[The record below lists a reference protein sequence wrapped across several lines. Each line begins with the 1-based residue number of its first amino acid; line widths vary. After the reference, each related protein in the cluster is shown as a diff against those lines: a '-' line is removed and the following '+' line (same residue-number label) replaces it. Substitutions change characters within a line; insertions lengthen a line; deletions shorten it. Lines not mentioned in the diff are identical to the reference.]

1 MNPIYANL
9 PTTIFEV
16 MSGLARETGAINLG
30 QGFPDEP
37 GPEAVRRKAAEAVVS
52 GWNQY
57 PPMRGLPELREAVAG
72 HYKRFQGLDLDWQSE
87 VTVTSGATE
96 ALAASIFALISP
108 GDEVVLFQPL
118 YDAYAPLIRRAG
130 GTIRLVRLEPPDWRI
145 TRQALEVA
153 FTPKTRLVVF
163 NNPLN
168 PAAVVFPAEEL
179 ALLAEFCVSHDAGA
193 ICDEVWE
200 QVVFDN
206 HTHASMLG
214 IPGMRE
220 RTVKIGSAGKMFA
233 LTGWKVGFV
242 CACPELSAGI
252 AKAHQFLT
260 FTTPPNLQAA
270 VAGGV
275 VRLAELRWVV
285 RGPCPGDLG
294 RSLARPAGARPY
306 GRWVEAAAQRRNL
319 FPECRSGRLRHRD
332 GRSGVLSEGRE
343 RLRGRLNPG
352 FQLLRGRAGDQRYA
366 PMLRKTGRHP
376 GPGGGTTGPGAAN
389 CHPRLSIRLRPRFR
403 PIPTAPLSFAC
414 HASELFSPGTRF
426 AELPVS
432 RLRVERREWMERG

>member
-37 GPEAVRRKAAEAVVS
+37 GPETLRRKAAEAVVD

-57 PPMRGLPELREAVAG
+57 PPMRGLPELREAVAA
-72 HYKRFQGLDLDWQSE
+72 HYKRFQGLDLDWQTE
-87 VTVTSGATE
+87 ITVTSGATE
-96 ALAASIFALISP
+96 ALAASIFALVSP

-145 TRQALEVA
+145 SRAALEAA
-153 FTPKTRLVVF
+153 FTPKTRLVIF

-168 PAAVVFPAEEL
+168 PAAVVYPTEDL
-179 ALLAEFCVSHDAGA
+179 ALLAEFCVAHDAIA

-206 HTHASMLG
+206 QIHVSLLSL
-214 IPGMRE
+214 PKMRE

-242 CACPELSAGI
+242 CACPALSAVI

-260 FTTPPNLQAA
+260 FTTAPNLQAA
-270 VAGGV
+270 VAWGLANSDAWFETMPQDLQRSRN
-275 VRLAELRWVV
+275 RLAEGLRAEGFAPLASGGTYFLNV
-285 RGPCPGDLG
+285 DLRASG
-294 RSLARPAGARPY
+294 IELDDQAFCLRAVKECGVASIPVSSFYEADPVTNVMRLCFAKRDDVLDQAVDRLARARRLTAG
-306 GRWVEAAAQRRNL
+306 
-319 FPECRSGRLRHRD
+319 
-332 GRSGVLSEGRE
+332 
-343 RLRGRLNPG
+343 
-352 FQLLRGRAGDQRYA
+352 
-366 PMLRKTGRHP
+366 
-376 GPGGGTTGPGAAN
+376 
-389 CHPRLSIRLRPRFR
+389 
-403 PIPTAPLSFAC
+403 
-414 HASELFSPGTRF
+414 
-426 AELPVS
+426 
-432 RLRVERREWMERG
+432 